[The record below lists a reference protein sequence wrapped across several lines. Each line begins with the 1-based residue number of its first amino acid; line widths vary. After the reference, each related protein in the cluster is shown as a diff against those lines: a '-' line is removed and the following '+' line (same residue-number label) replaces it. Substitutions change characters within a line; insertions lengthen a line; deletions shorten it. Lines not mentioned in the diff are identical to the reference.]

1 MSTSFDPFRLDQTPA
16 PLPVEGPL
24 PPPII
29 LVDENDDLDT
39 TRPKWHRRLAIIVV
53 AIFFGTSVLT
63 MIRQIIQ
70 PGPEANAR
78 P

>member
-1 MSTSFDPFRLDQTPA
+1 VATSFDPFRLDQKPT

-39 TRPKWHRRLAIIVV
+39 TRPKWHRRLAIVVIVM
-53 AIFFGTSVLT
+53 FFGTSVLT
-63 MIRQIIQ
+63 MIRQIVQHGTQVTEQ
-70 PGPEANAR
+70 P
-78 P
+78 